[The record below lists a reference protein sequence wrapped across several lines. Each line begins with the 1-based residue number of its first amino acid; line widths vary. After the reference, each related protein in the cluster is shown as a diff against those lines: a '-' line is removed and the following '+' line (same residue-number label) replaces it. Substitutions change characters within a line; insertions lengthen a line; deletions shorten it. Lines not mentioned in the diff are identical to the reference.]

1 MNFPKSARVRT
12 RYEYLEFFKGSD
24 VARLGPCLVFRIANK
39 KGEARLGI
47 TVKAKANSV
56 HRNKI
61 KRQVRESFRLASPHA
76 RASDYNVVIPATAK
90 LVPETIRRI
99 RKQLDSYWPN
109 ERIS

>member
-1 MNFPKSARVRT
+1 MHFPKSARVRT
-12 RYEYLEFFKGSD
+12 RHEYLEFFKGSD
-24 VARLGPCLVFRIANK
+24 VARLGPCLVFRISNV

-47 TVKAKANSV
+47 TVKTKTNSV

-90 LVPETIRRI
+90 LVPETISKI
-99 RKQLDSYWPN
+99 RSQLDTYWKN
-109 ERIS
+109 ERRS